1 MSLSH
6 YRHSQFRRIEASL
19 RRSDP
24 QLAGMLGMFGRL
36 CADQRMPTRSKR
48 PPGSTD
54 PAGAADA
61 GDVVIRSGEK

>member
-6 YRHSQFRRIEASL
+6 YQHSQLRRIEASL

-36 CADQRMPTRSKR
+36 CPGQRMPTGEQAPSRLDRIR
-48 PPGSTD
+48 PAPLMQ
-54 PAGAADA
+54 
-61 GDVVIRSGEK
+61 EMW